1 MTTAVIV
8 CARSSTHD
16 VNLSIV
22 SSAWLLLRMTGVKG
36 VEVEVRD
43 LERQEADRQRGA
55 VGEIERRGREIE

>member
-1 MTTAVIV
+1 
-8 CARSSTHD
+8 
-16 VNLSIV
+16 
-22 SSAWLLLRMTGVKG
+22 MTGVKG